1 MSGRVL
7 INISA
12 LTMVGAALLSS
23 TVSVR
28 AVDITFLCPG
38 VLHTTAEELLP
49 EFQRSTGHNVKVI
62 YTSIGYITQRVR
74 NGEAADLAI
83 VSPEQWEDLKSV
95 GKIDQNVR
103 VVIARVGAGV
113 FVKKG
118 AAKPDI
124 SSVEAFK
131 RALLNAKSIALV
143 DPAAGGQV
151 ASYAPR
157 LFERL
162 GISAELKPKI
172 QLVGGGG
179 GVAPV
184 EPVIKG
190 DAEIGLT
197 TISEII
203 QFQPAIELVG
213 PFPPE
218 IQIFFGFTGAIP
230 RNARESAAA
239 RALLDFFTSP
249 RAISILKSKGLE
261 PG

>member
-1 MSGRVL
+1 
-7 INISA
+7 
-12 LTMVGAALLSS
+12 
-23 TVSVR
+23 
-28 AVDITFLCPG
+28 
-38 VLHTTAEELLP
+38 
-49 EFQRSTGHNVKVI
+49 
-62 YTSIGYITQRVR
+62 
-74 NGEAADLAI
+74 
-83 VSPEQWEDLKSV
+83 
-95 GKIDQNVR
+95 
-103 VVIARVGAGV
+103 
-113 FVKKG
+113 
-118 AAKPDI
+118 
-124 SSVEAFK
+124 
-131 RALLNAKSIALV
+131 LV

-151 ASYAPR
+151 AIYAPR

-179 GVAPV
+179 GEAPV

-213 PFPPE
+213 PFPPD
-218 IQIFFGFTGAIP
+218 IQIFFGLMGAIP
-230 RNARESAAA
+230 ANARESTVA

-249 RAISILKSKGLE
+249 RSISILKSKGLE

>member
-1 MSGRVL
+1 MGRQKRIIICVTL
-7 INISA
+7 
-12 LTMVGAALLSS
+12 MAALLGGS
-23 TVSVR
+23 TVTAR
-28 AVDITFLCPG
+28 AVEITFLCAG
-38 VLHTTAEELLP
+38 ALQTTAEELLP
-49 EFQRSTGHNVKVI
+49 EFEKDTGHHVKAVF
-62 YTSIGYITQRVR
+62 TSIGFITQRVR
-74 NGEAADLAI
+74 NGEAADLAV
-83 VSPEQWEDLKSV
+83 VSPRQWEDLKNE
-95 GKIDQNVR
+95 GKLDPNVR
-103 VVIARVGAGV
+103 AMIAKTGAGV

-143 DPAAGGQV
+143 DPAAGGPV
-151 ASYAPR
+151 ALYAPG

-162 GISAELKPKI
+162 GISADLKPKLK
-172 QLVGGGG
+172 LVGGGG
-179 GVAPV
+179 APV
-184 EPVIKG
+184 EPVTRG

-218 IQIFFGFTGAIP
+218 IQAFFAYTGAIP
-230 RNARESAAA
+230 KNAKEPAAA
-239 RALLDFFTSP
+239 KALLDFFTSA
-249 RAISILKSKGLE
+249 RAISILKPKGLE